1 MDATQRPLPLFP
13 LPDHVV
19 FPGVPTPYR
28 LFEPRYR
35 QLAIDLLERPAAER
49 ELAIPCLADRD
60 LVERA
65 GDRLAPQ
72 PRFEP
77 VATIGRAAH
86 LSGLPNGQFQ
96 MIFVGETRALL
107 QEIESPHPYRLA
119 LTHRYD
125 DLDAARVSSQTF
137 EALVQSA
144 AALTRMLG
152 ESASQ
157 LAEVLKERDDPRQM
171 VFTLGSVLLRSPRQ
185 RQRFLAARRH
195 AVRVDMLLEQMALLI
210 DLVRTKDDSR
220 GQMPEG

>member
-1 MDATQRPLPLFP
+1 M
-13 LPDHVV
+13 
-19 FPGVPTPYR
+19 
-28 LFEPRYR
+28 
-35 QLAIDLLERPAAER
+35 
-49 ELAIPCLADRD
+49 
-60 LVERA
+60 
-65 GDRLAPQ
+65 APQ

-125 DLDAARVSSQTF
+125 DLDAARLASQTF

-152 ESASQ
+152 DSASQ
-157 LAEVLKERDDPRQM
+157 IAEVLRERDDPKQM

-195 AVRVDMLLEQMALLI
+195 AVRVDLLLEQIALLI
-210 DLVRTKDDSR
+210 DLVRAKDEAR